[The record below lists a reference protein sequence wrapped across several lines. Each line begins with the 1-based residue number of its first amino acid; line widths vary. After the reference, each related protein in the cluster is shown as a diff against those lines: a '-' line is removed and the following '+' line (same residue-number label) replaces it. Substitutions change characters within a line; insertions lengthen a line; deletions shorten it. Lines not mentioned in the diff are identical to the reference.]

1 METSTAKPSE
11 AAETTADAVASAA
24 DRLWEELDV
33 TERRVREVVRGHPI
47 TCFLGAVVGGYLIGR
62 IARRI

>member
-1 METSTAKPSE
+1 MEPSTMKLNE
-11 AAETTADAVASAA
+11 AAETTANTIASTA
-24 DRLWEELDV
+24 DRMWEELDV

-47 TCFLGAVVGGYLIGR
+47 TCFLAAVAGGYLIGR

>member
-1 METSTAKPSE
+1 MEPSTMKLDE
-11 AAETTADAVASAA
+11 VAETTADTVASTV
-24 DRLWEELDV
+24 DRVWEELDV

-47 TCFLGAVVGGYLIGR
+47 ACFLAAVVGGYVIGR

>member
-1 METSTAKPSE
+1 METSTTTP
-11 AAETTADAVASAA
+11 ETTADTIARTA
-24 DRLWEELDV
+24 DRVREELDV
-33 TERRVREVVRGHPI
+33 TERWVREVVRGHPI